1 MTFAM
6 LQPRFVRM
14 MIYACLFAFVLHL
27 SASVQAQDR
36 IRIGI
41 SSVSPGFIPTIIA
54 EKKGF
59 YAKHGLRSEHVLI
72 SLSIAINALGTG
84 DLDYVISVAQGV
96 SAALRGFPVKLVMMT
111 QDKLDFFIMAKPEIK
126 TMADLKGKV
135 LGISYPGSTTHLV
148 AESMLRHFGLE
159 PGKDVSLLPT
169 GDNQARLAALEG
181 NRVAA
186 TIATPPYNI
195 IAPTKGLKVLLWARE
210 FVTIPQNAVIVTD
223 KKLQQSPDQVKRM
236 IKGTIEGLQFIKR
249 DKEESIDIAAK
260 WMKLD
265 RARVK
270 AVLDSV
276 FPLYSADG
284 TMTEQ
289 ALQAALDVELQRG
302 KPEKKVSIA
311 DIANTTLLLDAQKE
325 LGIR

>member
-1 MTFAM
+1 MTSAIFTRRVPGIRYVF
-6 LQPRFVRM
+6 LFV
-14 MIYACLFAFVLHL
+14 FVLQS
-27 SASVQAQDR
+27 SALAQAQDK

-41 SSVSPGFIPTIIA
+41 SSISPGFIPTIIA

-59 YAKHGLRSEHVLI
+59 YTKHGLRSEHVLI
-72 SLSIAINALGTG
+72 SLSVAINALGTG

-111 QDKLDFFIMAKPEIK
+111 QDKLDFFIMTKPEIK
-126 TMADLKGKV
+126 TIADLKGKV

-159 PGKDVSLLPT
+159 PGRDVSLLPT
-169 GDNQARLAALEG
+169 GDNPARLAALEG

-186 TIATPPYNI
+186 TIATPPYNV
-195 IAPTKGLKVLLWARE
+195 IAPTKGLKVLLWARD
-210 FVTIPQNAVIVTD
+210 FVAIPQNAVIVTD

-236 IKGTIEGLQFIKR
+236 IKGTIEGLQFIRR

-260 WMKLD
+260 WMQLD
-265 RARVK
+265 RLRVK
-270 AVLDSV
+270 AVLESV

-284 TMTEQ
+284 SMTDQ
-289 ALQAALDVELQRG
+289 ALQAALDVEVQRG
-302 KPEKKVSIA
+302 KIEKKVGISE
-311 DIANTTLLLDAQKE
+311 IANATLLHEAQKE
-325 LGIR
+325 MGIR